1 MTWRRRQQQGGG
13 VYCRYTHQGHKEK
26 TKHRELQ
33 EGLTRLAEEARRKQ
47 QRKCSV
53 HVDNHTGQQLSQPWD
68 GCYCSAVRPRCVADQ
83 ADASW
88 SCARRSAKR
97 KINTT
102 TTKQMLQNTRRKN
115 WKTNPARVIKN
126 NISGLEIPRHR
137 LQEAEKCV
145 RPHCL
150 NWFATALRL
159 ATVCITAAC
168 RARRPQGSP
177 CICLLCGAAR
187 VAR

>member
-1 MTWRRRQQQGGG
+1 MTWRRRQQRGGG

-26 TKHRELQ
+26 TKRRELQ
-33 EGLTRLAEEARRKQ
+33 EGFTRLAEEARRKQ
-47 QRKCSV
+47 QRKRS
-53 HVDNHTGQQLSQPWD
+53 VDNRRAPDSGSHSPRMAATAWQRGLSVWQNKLI
-68 GCYCSAVRPRCVADQ
+68 V
-83 ADASW
+83 SW
-88 SCARRSAKR
+88 SCARRSTKR

-126 NISGLEIPRHR
+126 TSGLEIPRHR
-137 LQEAEKCV
+137 LQEAENCV

-159 ATVCITAAC
+159 ATVSITAAC
-168 RARRPQGSP
+168 RASRPQGSP
-177 CICLLCGAAR
+177 CICLLCGAAH